1 MVTMRVEHIGLGW
14 DFNKRGG
21 LFCKASR
28 ATAERHAST
37 FWHGTRAC
45 EQTRAG
51 FNQPDV
57 RNFKLNGHIQA
68 M

>member
-28 ATAERHAST
+28 ATAERHTST

-45 EQTRAG
+45 EQTGAG

-57 RNFKLNGHIQA
+57 RNFKLPLK
-68 M
+68 

>member
-14 DFNKRGG
+14 DFNKIGG

-45 EQTRAG
+45 EQKGANLINLIG
-51 FNQPDV
+51 
-57 RNFKLNGHIQA
+57 
-68 M
+68 